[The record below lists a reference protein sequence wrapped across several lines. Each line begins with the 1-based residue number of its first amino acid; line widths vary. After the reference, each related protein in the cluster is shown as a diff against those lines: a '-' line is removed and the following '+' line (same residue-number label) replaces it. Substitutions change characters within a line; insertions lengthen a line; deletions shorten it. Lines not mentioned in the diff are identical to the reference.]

1 MSAGRRPWRQNW
13 SGAGRGNRRGDRKQL
28 GCSHRR
34 SAGRRD
40 VTRATRTF
48 GYPSRYGPP
57 TQRWPRVSHPQAIWG
72 EKCRLLKERVK
83 WLVPQA
89 LPQTWRF
96 GCHRVL
102 PNWRAEASICHA
114 SLRCAGSR
122 FFNQKISG
130 NIAQRYVLNIRHD
143 HRPPPRSA
151 THPSGARGL
160 GFLTRRFRQHR
171 SEVRAQHTTR
181 SQASPSIC
189 HASLRCAG
197 SRFFNQKIPATS
209 LRGTCSTY
217 DTITGLP
224 PRPPRTQTGV
234 HGQIKKARPANGVGP
249 QRTCTARLGWGTS
262 FPS

>member
-57 TQRWPRVSHPQAIWG
+57 TQRWPRVSHPRAIWG

-83 WLVPQA
+83 WLVRRPCPRPGA
-89 LPQTWRF
+89 LDATVCSQIGGPR
-96 GCHRVL
+96 
-102 PNWRAEASICHA
+102 
-114 SLRCAGSR
+114 
-122 FFNQKISG
+122 
-130 NIAQRYVLNIRHD
+130 
-143 HRPPPRSA
+143 PRSA

>member
-57 TQRWPRVSHPQAIWG
+57 TQRWPRVSHPRAIWG

-89 LPQTWRF
+89 LPQTWRS

-102 PNWRAEASICHA
+102 PNWRAEA
-114 SLRCAGSR
+114 
-122 FFNQKISG
+122 
-130 NIAQRYVLNIRHD
+130 
-143 HRPPPRSA
+143 
-151 THPSGARGL
+151 
-160 GFLTRRFRQHR
+160 
-171 SEVRAQHTTR
+171 
-181 SQASPSIC
+181 SIC

-224 PRPPRTQTGV
+224 PRPPRTQTGASV
-234 HGQIKKARPANGVGP
+234 TLDP
-249 QRTCTARLGWGTS
+249 GTPLCS
-262 FPS
+262 SNFFAVQGRSQCVSERID